1 MSYINPSVTSPV
13 TITLWTA
20 ITGNLTIPAIQNV
33 TINNAN
39 DVFTWSQLDSGSK
52 LQVATTSTNSIST
65 NLVLDATAFF
75 GNVSA
80 TANSAAKLGL
90 LGMSSAKTL
99 SSFEVNIGTKKIT
112 GNCYV
117 TGLAPT
123 VSADSPVWV
132 SPVTL
137 TVSGEYAVA

>member
-1 MSYINPSVTSPV
+1 MSYINPSVTNPV
-13 TITLWTA
+13 VVTLFTSA
-20 ITGNLTIPAIQNV
+20 SGNLTVPALQNV

-52 LQVATTSTNSIST
+52 LQVATLSTNSIST
-65 NLVLDATAFF
+65 NAVLDKTAFF

-90 LGMSSAKTL
+90 LGLSSAKTL
-99 SSFEVNIGTKKIT
+99 TSFTVNIGDKTLS
-112 GNCYV
+112 GNCYI

-132 SPVTL
+132 SPVTF

>member
-1 MSYINPSVTSPV
+1 MSYINPSVTNPV
-13 TITLWTA
+13 VVTLFTSA
-20 ITGNLTIPAIQNV
+20 AGNLTVPALQNV

-52 LQVATTSTNSIST
+52 LQVATLSTNSIST
-65 NLVLDATAFF
+65 NAVLDKTAFF

-90 LGMSSAKTL
+90 LGLSSNKTLTSFTVNIGDKTL
-99 SSFEVNIGTKKIT
+99 S
-112 GNCYV
+112 GNCYI

-132 SPVTL
+132 SPVTF

>member
-1 MSYINPSVTSPV
+1 MSYINPSVTNPV
-13 TITLWTA
+13 VVTLFTSV
-20 ITGNLTIPAIQNV
+20 TGNLTVPALQNV

-52 LQVATTSTNSIST
+52 LQVATLSTNSIST
-65 NLVLDATAFF
+65 NAVLDKTAFF

-90 LGMSSAKTL
+90 LGLSSNKTLTSFTVNIGDKTL
-99 SSFEVNIGTKKIT
+99 S
-112 GNCYV
+112 GNCYI

-132 SPVTL
+132 SPVTF